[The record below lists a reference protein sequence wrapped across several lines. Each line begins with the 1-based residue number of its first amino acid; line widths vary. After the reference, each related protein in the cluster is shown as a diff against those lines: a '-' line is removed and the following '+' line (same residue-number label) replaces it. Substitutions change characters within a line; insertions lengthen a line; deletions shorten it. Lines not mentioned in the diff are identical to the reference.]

1 MKNNELI
8 QENKFFLLSDGEMAS
23 YESKN
28 CPVVITGIFKK
39 Q

>member
-8 QENKFFLLSDGEMAS
+8 QENKFLLLSDGEMAI

-28 CPVVITGIFKK
+28 CPVIVTGIFEK